1 MKLISELN
9 IIVTGVGG
17 QGQLFLS
24 RLIAETFLRLG
35 TPSLIAETHGMS
47 QRGGSVIVHV
57 RVGNTVKA
65 PLIPRGEADIMLGLE
80 LIEAARYVDYLR
92 VNGVAIVNE
101 KLIVPAGQSL
111 KLKKEEVLGFLSEKP
126 IKLILVRSSQRAA
139 SLGVPLSANVHMFG
153 ALVALLEAVGV
164 LTPDIDSIVASIL
177 PKRMLDQNLL
187 LYREGKGD
195 VKTQLGSEEVEKI
208 KKVLLEKL

>member
-1 MKLISELN
+1 MRLASELN
-9 IIVTGVGG
+9 IVVTGVGG

-35 TPSLIAETHGMS
+35 TPSLVAETHGMS

-57 RVGNTVKA
+57 RVGSTVRA
-65 PLIPRGEADIMLGLE
+65 PLIPKGEADIMLGLE

-92 VNGVAIVNE
+92 ANGVAIVNE
-101 KLIVPAGQSL
+101 KLILPAGQSL
-111 KLKKEEVLGFLSEKP
+111 KLKKEEVLEFLREKP
-126 IKLILVRSSQRAA
+126 IKLIVVKSSQRAV

-153 ALVALLEAVGV
+153 ALVALLEAVGI
-164 LTPDIDSIVASIL
+164 LPPDIDAIVGDIL
-177 PKRMLDQNLL
+177 PKRMLDRNLL

-195 VKTQLGSEEVEKI
+195 IKTQLGSEEIEKI